1 MIPFQVMRFTFS
13 IMFLI
18 ALLCSVAAAQDPPPP
33 VKEYSETAWKEFK
46 SAEGRFSIALPGT
59 PKEEVSTQDTK
70 IGKLT
75 VHYFNLETDLG
86 HYLLTYVDVPY
97 SPTTPEDT
105 KAALDSARDQ
115 ALAAGAR
122 RLLENEI
129 SVAGVVGRE
138 LLVEQ
143 NGLIVKARFFFV
155 KERLYQ
161 IILATRPNTVFSNGK
176 PSSDPANY
184 TELFQSVSKKLFDSF
199 KVTE

>member
-1 MIPFQVMRFTFS
+1 MRLTFP
-13 IMFLI
+13 IIFLI
-18 ALLCSVAAAQDPPPP
+18 ALFCSVVAAQDPPDP
-33 VKEYSETAWKEFK
+33 VREYSEPAWKEFK
-46 SAEGRFSIALPGT
+46 SAPGKFSITLPGT

-75 VHYFNLETDLG
+75 THYFNLETDLG
-86 HYLLTYVDVPY
+86 HYLVTYVDVPK
-97 SPTTPEDT
+97 SPTTPDDN

-115 ALAAGAR
+115 ALSSGAR
-122 RLLENEI
+122 LLIENDI

-138 LLVEQ
+138 LLVEK

-161 IILATRPNTVFSNGK
+161 ILFVTHPNTVFNDAK
-176 PSSDPANY
+176 PSANPANY
-184 TELFQSVSKKLFDSF
+184 TDLFQMVSKKFFDSF